1 MFAPRIRSALI
12 VLAGSVAL
20 TGCAYGPY
28 GGISAGYGSPYYGSG
43 YSTPY
48 YGSGYGSPYYS
59 AGYGSP
65 YYGSGYG
72 SPYYGGYGNPYGYG
86 YGYGA
91 PSYYGWYNDLYY
103 PGTGYYVYTRDG
115 SRHRWSDAQRRYWES
130 RRVANVTPRENWDG
144 FRRERTQVQQVV
156 SSPVRTRVVNDRRAT
171 NDRREAAI
179 QRHAERSQARTER
192 VQTRRA
198 TQADARAERRDSSE
212 TKASDRRKRRND
224 D

>member
-115 SRHRWSDAQRRYWES
+115 SRQRWSDAQRRYWES
-130 RRVANVTPRENWDG
+130 RRAQVKPEEVRENWTAY
-144 FRRERTQVQQVV
+144 RQPNTTVRQRNVTRPARVV
-156 SSPVRTRVVNDRRAT
+156 RSTSVEHQGSDRHATRVANREDRQTTRGE
-171 NDRREAAI
+171 RR
-179 QRHAERSQARTER
+179 H
-192 VQTRRA
+192 
-198 TQADARAERRDSSE
+198 RRDSTE
-212 TKASDRRKRRND
+212 D
-224 D
+224 

>member
-1 MFAPRIRSALI
+1 MLAPRLRSALI
-12 VLAGSVAL
+12 LLTASVGL

-28 GGISAGYGSPYYGSG
+28 GNQGYGGVSVGYGNGYGAYGSPYYGGGYGSPYYGAG
-43 YSTPY
+43 Y
-48 YGSGYGSPYYS
+48 
-59 AGYGSP
+59 GYGSP

-72 SPYYGGYGNPYGYG
+72 YGSPYYGYGYQ
-86 YGYGA
+86 
-91 PSYYGWYNDLYY
+91 PSYYGWHNDYYY
-103 PGTGYYVYTRDG
+103 PGTGAYVYGRDG
-115 SRHRWSDAQRRYWES
+115 RRWEWSPSQRRYWES